1 MQDLN
6 PEVSV
11 HHLQYVTSVWDSQP
25 TRKFNVPGDAVRIK
39 TCSSDEDLRDY
50 QQVATQFYQINLQL
64 QNLRGSTSSNAS
76 LCSSPDAVSAQNEQ
90 YSIPPL
96 GMTMSSAREKETDR
110 ISTGNEARE
119 IQQYYKSS
127 DFNPSSS
134 ATIDVA
140 FLEDARWKGVH
151 PSNLNPKDAVALD
164 KQMPSGFQYARD
176 LQPELVFIPPVD
188 HERRSPGSMFVLQKR
203 GSGAI
208 PIITPSRKAAKG
220 CSTQADN
227 SSIVVRKVE
236 KKKNNHPFPSDPR
249 ILTSGKSSEPNQRHE
264 SPYGESSPTTKLIT
278 MINNTERPYPASP
291 AKYTNIPPWSWYDYY
306 QYKPHN
312 HSQLYTY
319 ETPYG
324 IDQSHYLVNHNPL
337 QSALAI
343 SSKYQVGGYSIK
355 P

>member
-1 MQDLN
+1 M
-6 PEVSV
+6 
-11 HHLQYVTSVWDSQP
+11 
-25 TRKFNVPGDAVRIK
+25 A
-39 TCSSDEDLRDY
+39 
-50 QQVATQFYQINLQL
+50 
-64 QNLRGSTSSNAS
+64 
-76 LCSSPDAVSAQNEQ
+76 
-90 YSIPPL
+90 
-96 GMTMSSAREKETDR
+96 MSSAREKETDG

-119 IQQYYKSS
+119 TQEYYKSS

-140 FLEDARWKGVH
+140 FHEDARWKGVH
-151 PSNLNPKDAVALD
+151 PSNLNPEDAVALD

-176 LQPELVFIPPVD
+176 LQSELVFIPPVD

-203 GSGAI
+203 GSGAV
-208 PIITPSRKAAKG
+208 PIITPSRKAAKA
-220 CSTQADN
+220 CSTQGDN

-236 KKKNNHPFPSDPR
+236 TKKNNHPFPSDLR

-264 SPYGESSPTTKLIT
+264 SPYEEPSPTTKLIT
-278 MINNTERPYPASP
+278 TINNTGRPYPACP

-306 QYKPHN
+306 QYKSYN
-312 HSQLYTY
+312 HSHLYTY

-343 SSKYQVGGYSIK
+343 SSKYQLLDISS
-355 P
+355 PNDP